1 MIGPWIV
8 SLEQVPEAGIP
19 RVSRSVLSSPALA
32 LQRDCNTISS
42 SSFMRKKSY
51 GPC

>member
-8 SLEQVPEAGIP
+8 SLEQVPEARVP
-19 RVSRSVLSSPALA
+19 KVSRSVLSIPALA
-32 LQRDCNTISS
+32 LMVDCNTVSS
-42 SSFMRKKSY
+42 SNFMRKKSY